1 MIPIPVPVGRNG
13 GRSVQRIA
21 VEKDG
26 VDADVGHDDA
36 DDGDNDDVV
45 GVDVAAGRPD
55 VSERDGNDR
64 RRRSVDRRSEL
75 DEKPTQGRTI
85 QVKDQ
90 SDNSLLRFKW
100 KRGHFIW
107 TNITLTTEIHILSR
121 LRCV

>member
-1 MIPIPVPVGRNG
+1 MIPIPVGRNG
-13 GRSVQRIA
+13 GRSVQRISA
-21 VEKDG
+21 EKDG

-90 SDNSLLRFKW
+90 LIVRYGQVINEL
-100 KRGHFIW
+100 
-107 TNITLTTEIHILSR
+107 ELSVAKEDTR
-121 LRCV
+121 ANQ